1 MSDFTTEIEVRYP
14 TRDEVEQILARA
26 RQMRAETMRNAM
38 LGTWAMLQ
46 RAITRKDTGAQ
57 PRHA

>member
-1 MSDFTTEIEVRYP
+1 MSDFTREIDARYA
-14 TRDEVEQILARA
+14 TREEVEQILARA

-46 RAITRKDTGAQ
+46 RAMTRKQTGAE

>member
-1 MSDFTTEIEVRYP
+1 MSDFTKEINARYAS
-14 TRDEVEQILARA
+14 REEVEQILARA

-46 RAITRKDTGAQ
+46 RAITRKRPGAK